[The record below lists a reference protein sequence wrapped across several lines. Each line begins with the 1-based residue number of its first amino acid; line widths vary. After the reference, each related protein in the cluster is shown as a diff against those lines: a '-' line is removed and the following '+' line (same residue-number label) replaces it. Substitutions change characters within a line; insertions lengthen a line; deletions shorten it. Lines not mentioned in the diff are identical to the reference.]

1 MCRGRKGEG
10 AELTPFRQDGDG
22 RGQALV
28 EFALIVPLFIFMVIG
43 IFEGGRAIYTY
54 NALSNATR
62 EGLRE
67 AIVHQDQSAIEAEAN
82 RVLGGLAGGTTIVH
96 DLSACPAVA
105 DPTQVCI
112 YRLELKY
119 TFSPMLIGAVF
130 SPVLGAD
137 GEMQVEFT
145 NP

>member
-1 MCRGRKGEG
+1 LRPVRTDRES
-10 AELTPFRQDGDG
+10 

-28 EFALIVPLFIFMVIG
+28 EFALIVPLFVLILIG

-67 AIVHQDQSAIEAEAN
+67 AIVHQDQVAIEEEAK
-82 RVLGGLAGGTTIVH
+82 RVLGGLAAGTTIVH
-96 DLSACPAVA
+96 DLSACPAVT
-105 DPTQVCI
+105 DPTKVCV

-119 TFSPMLIGAVF
+119 TFSPMLIGSIF
-130 SPVLGAD
+130 SPVLAAD